1 MIFRKKENEITVRLG
16 EYIFSNTSNTRI
28 DFAVEKILKH
38 ENYVDEVYL
47 NDIAVIKIKQPAK
60 FNANIQPICLP
71 PGNLVLD
78 DQVAHVTGKMAFYQE
93 EVEIKL
99 IKDCFA
105 GWATTSFGGASS
117 NVLREVNLPIWKQS
131 ECTSAL
137 KGHTFTSNQICA
149 GYRQGKKDSCQVI
162 EKLNC

>member
-1 MIFRKKENEITVRLG
+1 MG

-105 GWATTSFGGASS
+105 GWGTTSFGGALS
-117 NVLREVNLPIWKQS
+117 NFLREVDLPIWKQS
-131 ECTSAL
+131 ECTSVFE
-137 KGHTFTSNQICA
+137 GQGFTSNQICA
-149 GYRQGKKDSCQVI
+149 GDRQGGKDSCQVI